1 LGNFR
6 EDFGEDKKIN
16 FMKLRAELWYIRN
29 DQIPNNGYVS
39 LLSGEA
45 TYVLTVLWLMVLQ
58 QVKLQ
63 SDLKWE
69 EQEI

>member
-1 LGNFR
+1 
-6 EDFGEDKKIN
+6 
-16 FMKLRAELWYIRN
+16 
-29 DQIPNNGYVS
+29 VS

-63 SDLKWE
+63 PDLKWE
-69 EQEI
+69 EARNLMLDWI